1 MDDTAENSGTDEDAN
16 DSAKIGDSQGTTV
29 DAGETPQTEGRGSK
43 KAVLEDLARERDK
56 RQELEAQFFQLRDGL
71 AAALGI
77 DQGETPTPE
86 QLTEQ
91 LAQAQ
96 AETKAAQLQLA
107 VWQSMPDGV
116 DREALLDSTSFRKAV
131 SDATPDNIAATINQ
145 FVEDHPRFKT
155 KPAGAGVRDLNTPAT
170 PSAPLD
176 PIAAALTA
184 AVGRRHA

>member
-1 MDDTAENSGTDEDAN
+1 MDDTTENTAIDETAD
-16 DSAKIGDSQGTTV
+16 DSAKVGDSQGTTV

-43 KAVLEDLARERDK
+43 SAVLADLAKERDK
-56 RQELEAQFFQLRDGL
+56 RHQLEAQFSQLRDGL

-86 QLTEQ
+86 QLIEQ
-91 LAQAQ
+91 IAQDQ

-107 VWQSMPDGV
+107 VYQSLPDGV
-116 DREALLDSTSFRKAV
+116 DREALLDSNAFREAI
-131 SDATPDNIAATINQ
+131 SDATPDDIAAIITE
-145 FVEDHPRFKT
+145 FVDAHPRFKT
-155 KPAGAGVRDLNTPAT
+155 QPAGAGARDLNTPAT

>member
-1 MDDTAENSGTDEDAN
+1 MDDTTENTAIDETTD
-16 DSAKIGDSQGTTV
+16 DSAKVGDSQGTTV

-43 KAVLEDLARERDK
+43 SAVLADLAKERDK
-56 RQELEAQFFQLRDGL
+56 RHQLEAQFSQLRDGL

-91 LAQAQ
+91 LTQAQ

-107 VWQSMPDGV
+107 VYQSMPDGV
-116 DREALLDSTSFRKAV
+116 DREALLDSTAFREAI
-131 SDATPDNIAATINQ
+131 SDATPDDIAATITE
-145 FVEDHPRFKT
+145 FVDAHPRFKT
-155 KPAGAGVRDLNTPAT
+155 KPAGAGARDLNTPAT
-170 PSAPLD
+170 PAAPLD